1 MKSESRL
8 DGLAA
13 GLLWLVTFVVLAA
26 GASRLGFYAD
36 DAGWLHSLPHIHS
49 SGQIWTTVRNYMPGR
64 NLHPL
69 WHYLT
74 YQLVGGDP
82 LSHLPALHRLQSALD
97 GLVVAAFYLVMRSA
111 RLPAAA
117 AWLAAGGFAFW
128 PIHGE
133 THFWL
138 ESLPMNLLS
147 TLFVLIFAAT
157 SLSLARGRR
166 RWWIWTVDAA
176 AFAGA
181 LFTYD
186 QAFPVLLL
194 LVALRAFAV
203 GPWLHLPHLAAFGF
217 CAWLRLSRGGGPM
230 PRAQGVFDNIA
241 HTFRENF
248 GDAARHHVTPLLD
261 NATVADWLGAAA
273 LAVVFGAG
281 ALRLAQPENAPSR
294 RWPVFLVAILF
305 MLAALGP
312 VWLWYASPRHQYLP
326 SVGMFAALAVPLA
339 WLLDRLRRP
348 EARLLLVATL
358 SAGIAVGVAANRGE
372 SRFWE
377 TAFTAKRRLFHELR
391 QDLAGKETI
400 VLQEFP
406 LHLGTAFLIA
416 PHDADHGARLLLGD
430 AVSPGLRGFL
440 GSAPA
445 PTGRFLA
452 THPNDGLE
460 NFRYSTAANVL
471 VVRFDSWRD
480 GRLVYQKDPAP
491 ALPYDMLA
499 TRCDDGLR
507 ISARRE
513 GDDLVATLG
522 FATPLPAHAYLA
534 AIVNFWHWDRF
545 ERWSGDQP
553 RGNASPILLSPGCF
567 QTLRL
572 RRFPPSGR
580 LRLDFYQVSAAT
592 PPALLRRMEAEVQP

>member
-1 MKSESRL
+1 MKN
-8 DGLAA
+8 DWLAA
-13 GLLWLVTFVVLAA
+13 ALLWLVTFLVLAA
-26 GASRLGFYAD
+26 GASQLGFYAD
-36 DAGWLHSLPHIHS
+36 DAGWLQSLPHIHS
-49 SGQIWTTVRNYMPGR
+49 RNQLWTTVRNYMPGR
-64 NLHPL
+64 NLHPF

-97 GLVVAAFYLVMRSA
+97 ALVVAAFYLVMRSA

-117 AWLAAGGFAFW
+117 AWLAAAGFAFW

-157 SLSLARGRR
+157 SLALARGPR
-166 RWWIWTVDAA
+166 RWWIWTVDTA

-194 LVALRAFAV
+194 LVLLRAFPI

-248 GDAARHHVTPLLD
+248 GDAARLHVTPLLT
-261 NATVADWLGAAA
+261 NATATDWLAAAA
-273 LAVVFGAG
+273 LAVLFGAG
-281 ALRLAQPENAPSR
+281 TLLLARPENVSSPR
-294 RWPVFLVAILF
+294 RQIFVVGILF
-305 MLAALGP
+305 MLAAYGP
-312 VWLWYASPRHQYLP
+312 VWLWYASPRHEYLP
-326 SVGMFAALAVPLA
+326 SVGMFAALGAALA
-339 WLLDRLRRP
+339 WLFDRLRRP
-348 EARLLLVATL
+348 ATRVLLVATL
-358 SAGIAVGVAANRGE
+358 SAGIALGVAANRGE

-377 TAFTAKRRLFHELR
+377 TAFTAKRQLFHELR

-400 VLQEFP
+400 VLQGFP
-406 LHLGTAFLIA
+406 FNLGTAFLIA
-416 PHDADHGARLLLGD
+416 PHDADHGARLVLRD
-430 AVSPGLRGFL
+430 AVGSGLRGFL

-452 THPNDGLE
+452 THPNDGQN
-460 NFRYSTAANVL
+460 NFRYSTASNVL

-491 ALPYDMLA
+491 VLPYDVVSTECA
-499 TRCDDGLR
+499 AAPQ
-507 ISARRE
+507 ISTKRE
-513 GDDLVATLG
+513 GDDVVTTLG
-522 FATPLPAHAYLA
+522 FAATIPTDSHLA

-545 ERWSGDQP
+545 EGWSGGQP
-553 RGNASPILLSPGCF
+553 PGNASPILLSPGCF

-572 RRFPPSGR
+572 RHFPQSSR
-580 LRLDFYQVSAAT
+580 LQLDFYQVSAAS
-592 PPALLRRMEAEVQP
+592 PPALLGRFETKVQP